1 MDERASCG
9 GQKTAKTAFNNPQT
23 KNREIQP
30 QSNSNN
36 TIAPNGKSSF
46 KISIKTPTKISRRTN
61 PKLATLTYLLT
72 EFIKAVLIK
81 TKKSPKTKKVKFYH

>member
-36 TIAPNGKSSF
+36 TIAPNGKSSKF
-46 KISIKTPTKISRRTN
+46 PL
-61 PKLATLTYLLT
+61 KLQQTFL
-72 EFIKAVLIK
+72 AVQIQSWPL
-81 TKKSPKTKKVKFYH
+81 